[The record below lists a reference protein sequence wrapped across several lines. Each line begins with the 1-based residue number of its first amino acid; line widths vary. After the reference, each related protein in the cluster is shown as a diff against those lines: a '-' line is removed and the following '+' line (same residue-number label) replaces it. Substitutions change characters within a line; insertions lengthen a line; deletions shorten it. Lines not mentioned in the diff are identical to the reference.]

1 MAIRRERGRPGLST
15 FAAAGTAVQAVP
27 VPGRGPPGRV
37 MGRGMPYPPRP
48 GKGNVKRTA
57 PDPGSCTRGKSAVAQ
72 QGPGFSC
79 IETVTEDTTGQ
90 AMIRTIGKISLSHHD
105 RCCAAIAAYR
115 EKTGAQWTIASQPP
129 PDSPPPPR
137 WSPIPAHLAA
147 RLPPNVRTAGQITEA
162 GHQTGT
168 VRENHGIPHS
178 YHRAHRR

>member
-15 FAAAGTAVQAVP
+15 FATAGTAVQAVP

-90 AMIRTIGKISLSHHD
+90 AMIRTIGMVSLSHHD

-129 PDSPPPPR
+129 RTARRHPDGHRYRPTSPHGSRQTCGRPARYYRGRAPNRDSP
-137 WSPIPAHLAA
+137 
-147 RLPPNVRTAGQITEA
+147 
-162 GHQTGT
+162 
-168 VRENHGIPHS
+168 
-178 YHRAHRR
+178 